1 MQNKYKVLPT
11 NIIIFMLL
19 RNIIKYTKIT
29 KRYCHHNTPKE
40 PPLYCCKLAENINNK
55 LKKLDETN
63 KQLTEIKHNLEM
75 SFLFHITSWVS
86 IIINFFA

>member
-1 MQNKYKVLPT
+1 M
-11 NIIIFMLL
+11 L
-19 RNIIKYTKIT
+19 RNIIKYTSFA

-40 PPLYCCKLAENINNK
+40 PPLSCCKLAENINNK

-63 KQLTEIKHNLEM
+63 RELTEIKHNLEM
-75 SFLFHITSWVS
+75 SFLFHLTSWVS